1 MLIFDEKYY
10 ITQIFLVLNIT
21 IIMSSILVFNLKK
34 IIFTQCKKAISNENT
49 NEDNNRN
56 SDTSINKCIE
66 VIENILCKILQIL
79 ETNSTE
85 DKKIYLNI
93 HLISEKNTSYLK
105 TKESKIDE
113 NNEISINQSRIQD
126 LKQDYLYHK
135 DPDIQVLTD
144 ESTDERSKK
153 KNIRRTRQVK

>member
-34 IIFTQCKKAISNENT
+34 IIFIQCKKAISNENT

-56 SDTSINKCIE
+56 SDTLINKRIE
-66 VIENILCKILQIL
+66 VLENILCKILQIL

-93 HLISEKNTSYLK
+93 HLISEKNTCYSR
-105 TKESKIDE
+105 TEESKIDE
-113 NNEISINQSRIQD
+113 NIEISTNLSIMQD
-126 LKQDYLYHK
+126 LKQNYTYYK
-135 DPDIQVLTD
+135 DSDIQ
-144 ESTDERSKK
+144 
-153 KNIRRTRQVK
+153 RT